1 MIVIMII
8 INVQNV
14 DMNINI
20 KIMGEYQFIVKVEGY
35 KEFVVTSYGEDREDA
50 KQKLEYD
57 FYTRGLMNI
66 LYILDN

>member
-1 MIVIMII
+1 
-8 INVQNV
+8 
-14 DMNINI
+14 
-20 KIMGEYQFIVKVEGY
+20 MGEYQFIVKVEGY
-35 KEFVVTSYGEDREDA
+35 KESVVTSYGEDREDA